1 MHWAAKRGFHDIVEL
16 LLAYDIEVEAK
27 DFVRHIDKLID
38 IIVWENSITNG
49 RKESS

>member
-1 MHWAAKRGFHDIVEL
+1 MEL

-27 DFVRHIDKLID
+27 DFVRHIDKFTDNL
-38 IIVWENSITNG
+38 VWENSITNG